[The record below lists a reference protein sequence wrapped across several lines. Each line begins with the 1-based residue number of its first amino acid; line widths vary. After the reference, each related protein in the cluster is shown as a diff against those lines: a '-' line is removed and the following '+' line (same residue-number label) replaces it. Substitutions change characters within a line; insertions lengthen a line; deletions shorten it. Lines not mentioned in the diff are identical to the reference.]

1 LLGAA
6 AAIVEALLKVG
17 RAALKPHGGS
27 RKLTPV
33 LTLPIDVGQSASAR
47 AFVPKYVAVAISRT
61 GDQEVRMSMLKV
73 IEVLAESNKSWE
85 DAAQEAVTNAS
96 KTVRNVKSIWIDNF
110 EATVKDGKMKNY
122 RINAKVSFVLD

>member
-1 LLGAA
+1 
-6 AAIVEALLKVG
+6 
-17 RAALKPHGGS
+17 
-27 RKLTPV
+27 
-33 LTLPIDVGQSASAR
+33 
-47 AFVPKYVAVAISRT
+47 
-61 GDQEVRMSMLKV
+61 MSMLKV

-110 EATVKDGKMKNY
+110 EATVEDGKMKNY